1 MHIRRVRIK
10 NYRCFSEF
18 VVPHLSKLTL
28 IIGEN
33 ESGKSSFFSALSLP
47 MGGNDIS
54 LNQKRLKVSDI
65 HTQSILSFYKGVIEK
80 KQNDELIGLIPKVS
94 IEIEIV
100 DPKDE
105 YEEALLHKWL
115 TADAS
120 GKVYGIRYEFKPKN
134 DQDLLA
140 AVKEL
145 LKDTSNV
152 DEARWFTFPVE
163 LFDYQIVSTNNEKQI
178 GFNDLK
184 RLSINNISAERDD
197 FSESNTM
204 KANSLL
210 TRMLVNTLKTPE
222 KAAINNAYTDFFK
235 AIEDTETFKKIIKL
249 DPEFK
254 NFSSHIDDIECI
266 PNLPN
271 LKNILSNITL
281 KTGEEF
287 LYQRGLGERN
297 LIYIILL
304 FEFYK
309 TDKAYFN
316 LCCIEEPESHLG
328 VNNLRLATDFIYK
341 STKSDN
347 SLLQTFV
354 SSHNPSVINKLNIS
368 NVVVFTGDKAI
379 SLESSPSELNDYLR
393 KRPNF
398 DILKLLFAD
407 KIILVEGTTEEMLIN
422 SFLIKQQDML
432 NTIEVISVGQKG
444 FKTFLDIWLHVNIG
458 NEKKKIGVIRDFDN
472 QSNAKTEHDHYDT
485 NNDNIYVRTTIK
497 YTLEND
503 LVDAEN
509 NRQSLAELYGLD
521 SAATVDVVS
530 QHMIDNKA
538 EAMLQL
544 CDAMLQKE
552 KPIALALPKHIQEV
566 IDLIK

>member
-1 MHIRRVRIK
+1 MYIRKVEIQ
-10 NYRCFSEF
+10 NYRCFSKF
-18 VVPHLSKLTL
+18 TAPNLSQITV

-47 MGGNDIS
+47 LSGSNIS
-54 LNQKRLKVSDI
+54 FNQKRLKVSDI
-65 HTQSILSFYKGVIEK
+65 NSQSILSFYKAVIEK
-80 KQNDELIGLIPKVS
+80 KPDNELAGLIPKVFVKV
-94 IEIEIV
+94 EIV
-100 DPKDE
+100 DPKDQ
-105 YEEALLHKWL
+105 YEEALLQKWL
-115 TADAS
+115 SVDPS
-120 GKVYGIRYEFKPKN
+120 GKVYEIRYDFKPKS
-134 DQDLLA
+134 DEDLIA

-145 LKDTSNV
+145 LKDTTSV

-163 LFDYQIVSTNNEKQI
+163 LFEYEVVSTNNSKQI
-178 GFNDLK
+178 AFNELK

-197 FSESNTM
+197 FSEGNTM

-210 TRMLVNTLKTPE
+210 TRMLIATLKEPE

-235 AIEDTETFKKIIKL
+235 AIEHTETFKKIINL
-249 DPEFK
+249 EPEFK
-254 NFSSHIDDIECI
+254 NFSSHVDDIECI

-281 KTGEEF
+281 KTGDEF

-309 TDKAYFN
+309 TEKRYFN
-316 LCCIEEPESHLG
+316 VCCIEEPESHLG

-341 STKSDN
+341 STKTEN

-368 NVVVFTGDKAI
+368 NVIVFSGEKAI
-379 SLESSPSELNDYLR
+379 SFQDCPDDLIDYLR

-407 KIILVEGTTEEMLIN
+407 RIILVEGPTEEMLIN
-422 SFLIKQQDML
+422 SFLFNESESL
-432 NTIEVISVGQKG
+432 NVIEVISVGQKG
-444 FKTFLDIWLHVNIG
+444 FKTFLDIWLRVNKGNKGKRIG
-458 NEKKKIGVIRDFDN
+458 IIRDFDN
-472 QSNAKTEHDHYDT
+472 QPKAKGEHDEYDT
-485 NNDNIYVRTTIK
+485 DNENICVRTTIR

-503 LVDAEN
+503 LVDAGGN
-509 NRQSLAELYGLD
+509 LKILAKIFSLGAG
-521 SAATVDVVS
+521 ATVDDVS
-530 QHMIDNKA
+530 EYMIDAKTNS
-538 EAMLQL
+538 MLTL
-544 CDAMLQKE
+544 CDAILDE
-552 KPIALALPKHIQEV
+552 KNPIELELPKYIQDVVEF
-566 IDLIK
+566 LK